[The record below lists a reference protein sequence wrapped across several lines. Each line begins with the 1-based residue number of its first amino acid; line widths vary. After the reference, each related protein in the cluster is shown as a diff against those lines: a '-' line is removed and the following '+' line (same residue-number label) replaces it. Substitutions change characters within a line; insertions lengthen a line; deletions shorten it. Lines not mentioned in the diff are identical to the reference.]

1 MLMFIFLFF
10 GVIFFIMSIFLH
22 FFKKICFFTDKEL
35 FGTPK
40 YFLHLVPLLKGPILI
55 RSKWNDET
63 DLRMHII
70 SFHYN

>member
-40 YFLHLVPLLKGPILI
+40 CFLYLVPLLKGPTLI
-55 RSKWNDET
+55 RSKWNGET
-63 DLRMHII
+63 DLRMYII

>member
-10 GVIFFIMSIFLH
+10 GFIFFIMSIFLH

-40 YFLHLVPLLKGPILI
+40 YFLHLAPLLF
-55 RSKWNDET
+55 RSKWNGET
-63 DLRMHII
+63 DLCMYII